1 MSTRK
6 LTRDS
11 NIAPDFTEPGT
22 RVTRPR
28 YQEGQQVRYKNVGD
42 REAFSIGTIRTVLKD
57 VIPPVGPEEV
67 RYEIENEQTHTKT
80 AIYEENIA
88 GLSR

>member
-1 MSTRK
+1 MWEVIT
-6 LTRDS
+6 LTLH
-11 NIAPDFTEPGT
+11 
-22 RVTRPR
+22 PR
-28 YQEGQQVRYKNVGD
+28 SFPLTPTD
-42 REAFSIGTIRTVLKD
+42 RAAFSIGTIRTVLKD